1 MEDLITE
8 RQSTSQ
14 HLQGRFGTQTN
25 YFITLTWTKRQ
36 SISQHLHGRF
46 GTQKYKVL
54 HNNYKEDLVH
64 RKTKYFTTV
73 TWPERQSTSQ
83 HLNGGF
89 GPYKDT
95 QRQSISHHL
104 QVTCRV
110 WHTEKTEKV

>member
-1 MEDLITE
+1 MDKKTKYFTTLTWKIWYTE
-8 RQSTSQ
+8 IQSTSQ
-14 HLQGRFGTQTN
+14 QLQGRFGTQ
-25 YFITLTWTKRQ
+25 KD
-36 SISQHLHGRF
+36 
-46 GTQKYKVL
+46 KVL
-54 HNNYKEDLVH
+54 HNSDMARKTKYFTTLTSYMEDLVH
-64 RKTKYFTTV
+64 RKTKYFI
-73 TWPERQSTSQ
+73 